1 MTCKKLASLAIA
13 ATLLGALPATTLAD
27 EGLMIGAGA
36 YYTLVDDELRGDRD
50 FNDDVKALIDDSS
63 YGLNASVGWRFNNW
77 IAIEGGY
84 FYLGEVESDKLE
96 SGGRVDIE
104 TDAWHAGAML
114 SVPLWIF
121 DVYARGGVAMWDA
134 EAKFGLAD
142 DGTDPYYGLG
152 GALNLGGSI
161 DLYAEWVRFDL
172 NTDIDTFGLGL
183 RFTF

>member
-1 MTCKKLASLAIA
+1 MAHNKLATLALA
-13 ATLLGALPATTLAD
+13 ATVFVSLPATSLAD
-27 EGLMIGAGA
+27 EGLMVGAGA

-50 FNDDVKALIDDSS
+50 FGDDVEALVDDSS
-63 YGLNASVGWRFNNW
+63 YGLNAAVGWRFNNW

-84 FYLGEVESDKLE
+84 FYLGEVESDELDNGEK
-96 SGGRVDIE
+96 VDIE
-104 TDAWHAGAML
+104 SDAWHAGAMVSL
-114 SVPLWIF
+114 PLWIF

-134 EAKFGLAD
+134 DAGEGLGD
-142 DGTDPYYGLG
+142 DGTDPYYGVG

-172 NTDIDTFGLGL
+172 HADIDTFGMGI